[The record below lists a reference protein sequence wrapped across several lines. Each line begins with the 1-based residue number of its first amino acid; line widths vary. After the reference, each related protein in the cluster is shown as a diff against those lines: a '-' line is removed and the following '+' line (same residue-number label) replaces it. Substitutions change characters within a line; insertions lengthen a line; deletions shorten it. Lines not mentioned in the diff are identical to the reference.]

1 MHRPHLQIPL
11 KQSHFVPAVPIPV
24 ESVWD
29 NGYRYGFNSME
40 KDNEINVN
48 GGSYDFG
55 ARIYDSR
62 LGRWLSLD
70 PLMSEYPKLSPYNL
84 VDNSPLDSIDGDGRD
99 IIISCTNK
107 RNRNLTGHQAIVVGN
122 KNDAWVFYSFDGFES
137 EGKEIDKGELNSNQ
151 NEKKPENK
159 KLELTWVKNKVR

>member
-1 MHRPHLQIPL
+1 MVSYQKHPIL
-11 KQSHFVPAVPIPV
+11 SSAVPLTIV
-24 ESVWD
+24 SVWD
-29 NGYRYGFNSME
+29 KGFRYAPSLLRDNAKE
-40 KDNEINVN
+40 KENDINVN
-48 GGSYDFG
+48 GGSCDFG
-55 ARIYDSR
+55 ARIYDSW
-62 LGRWLSLD
+62 LSRWLSLD
-70 PLMSEYPKLSPYNL
+70 RLMAEYPKLSPYNL

-122 KNDAWVFYSFDGFES
+122 KNDAWVYYSFDGFES